1 MRNRLRCLLHLA
13 GLFAGASPAAA
24 SICIGTCGTLGPNG
38 VVTAPPGGTNYS
50 YVTTNGGVSGAGQ
63 LAGFAGTNG
72 STFTTDVFSA
82 AAGDP
87 LNFFFNYITSDGSG
101 FADYAW
107 ARLLTSTGDEVAILF
122 TARTKPSG
130 SIIPGQ
136 DLPGVTA
143 TLNPASVPIISGGP
157 QWSPLGSY
165 SGLCF
170 GPGCGYTGWVGS
182 TYSIAGAGDYMLQF
196 GVTNFS
202 DTIYHSGMAFSGI
215 TVAGNPIGG
224 AVPEP
229 GTWAMMLVGF
239 GAIGFVLR
247 RRRMFSPSPA

>member
-1 MRNRLRCLLHLA
+1 MKPHLRCLL
-13 GLFAGASPAAA
+13 FAVASTACAAPAFA
-24 SICIGTCGTLGPNG
+24 STCIGTCGTLGPDG

-50 YVTTNGGVSGAGQ
+50 YVSTANGVSGAGQ

-72 STFTTDVFSA
+72 STFTTDVFGA

-107 ARLLTSTGDEVAILF
+107 ARLLTATGDEVAILF
-122 TARTKPSG
+122 TARTKPDG

-143 TLNPASVPIISGGP
+143 TLDPSSVPIISGGP
-157 QWSPLGSY
+157 VWSPLGSY
-165 SGLCF
+165 SGSCF
-170 GPGCGYTGWVGS
+170 GPGCGYTGWVES
-182 TYSIAGAGDYMLQF
+182 SYSISGAGNYMLQF

-202 DTIYHSGMAFSGI
+202 DTLYHSGMAFSGI
-215 TVAGNPIGG
+215 TVAGNPISG

-229 GTWAMMLVGF
+229 GTWAMMLIGF
-239 GAIGFVLR
+239 GAIGFAMR
-247 RRRMFSPSPA
+247 RRRQLAPVRA